1 MSSFLP
7 LISYA
12 NFVDGGLKAWCERLS
27 KEGVFQW
34 WDGPVLVVEQV
45 TVPRV
50 KFFSLLFIKLIS
62 KLTHL

>member
-1 MSSFLP
+1 MVEWP
-7 LISYA
+7 
-12 NFVDGGLKAWCERLS
+12 
-27 KEGVFQW
+27 
-34 WDGPVLVVEQV
+34 GPVLVVEQV